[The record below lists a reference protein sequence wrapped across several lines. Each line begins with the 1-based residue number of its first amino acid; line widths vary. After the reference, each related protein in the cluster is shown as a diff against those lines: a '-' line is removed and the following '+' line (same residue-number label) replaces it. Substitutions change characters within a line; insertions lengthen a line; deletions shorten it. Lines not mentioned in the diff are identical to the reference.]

1 MTDTYTWRTPVLN
14 AAQSCTYGVYVW
26 WTMYPNRST
35 SVPITVSGQTT
46 AASTQTF
53 NEQSNG
59 SQWVLHGTYSFAAG
73 ARASVQVSNVNGQ
86 AAADAVR
93 FVLVTAAPTATTTV
107 LSTSG
112 TPAVAGTTLTL
123 TAAVT
128 GNAPSGSVTF
138 TEGGNPIGC
147 ATATLTVGNPGTA
160 SCSLSSLAVGTHN
173 LVASYGGDAANLA
186 STSAPLAQVI
196 SPSPDTTPPADVTGV
211 SVGDAATGG
220 RLNLSWVN
228 PAADFAGVV
237 ILRRAG
243 AAVSEAPATGQSY
256 GAGQLLGASTVVYA
270 GAGSGYADLNL
281 GNGTTYYYKI
291 FAHDAVR
298 NYASGVTGSATPTA
312 PVAAC
317 APEIVIDNLP
327 PGVAGTSGGGEVSFT
342 GNWAQSGATGW
353 YGGNGSVYSFDDPGV
368 TDTYT
373 WRTPVLNAAQS
384 CTYGV
389 YVWWTM
395 YPNRSTSVPITVSG
409 QTTAASTQTFNEQS
423 NGSQWVL
430 HGTYSFAAGARASV
444 QVSNVNGQAAAD
456 AVRFVLVTP

>member
-1 MTDTYTWRTPVLN
+1 M
-14 AAQSCTYGVYVW
+14 
-26 WTMYPNRST
+26 
-35 SVPITVSGQTT
+35 
-46 AASTQTF
+46 
-53 NEQSNG
+53 
-59 SQWVLHGTYSFAAG
+59 
-73 ARASVQVSNVNGQ
+73 
-86 AAADAVR
+86 
-93 FVLVTAAPTATTTV
+93 
-107 LSTSG
+107 
-112 TPAVAGTTLTL
+112 
-123 TAAVT
+123 
-128 GNAPSGSVTF
+128 
-138 TEGGNPIGC
+138 
-147 ATATLTVGNPGTA
+147 
-160 SCSLSSLAVGTHN
+160 
-173 LVASYGGDAANLA
+173 
-186 STSAPLAQVI
+186 
-196 SPSPDTTPPADVTGV
+196 